1 MPVGHCPTY
10 PMVTT
15 TKFKPCW
22 NRESLLASSNYLCK
36 LTYISLPPLSHLYTP
51 FTLRHSSVAI
61 KTPALRT
68 IGNLVT
74 GDDIQTQV
82 VLDCNVLSP
91 LLALLNSSK
100 KAIKKEACWTVSNIA
115 AGNKSQIQTIINADM
130 VPSLIRLLGDAE
142 YDVKREAAFGKSF
155 FSFFPLIFLLIVL
168 PQFSHRQCDYGRV

>member
-1 MPVGHCPTY
+1 LQS
-10 PMVTT
+10 
-15 TKFKPCW
+15 
-22 NRESLLASSNYLCK
+22 RL
-36 LTYISLPPLSHLYTP
+36 
-51 FTLRHSSVAI
+51 
-61 KTPALRT
+61 ALRT

-100 KAIKKEACWTVSNIA
+100 KALKKEACWTISNIA
-115 AGNKSQIQTIINADM
+115 AGNKSQIQTIIGADM
-130 VPSLIRLLGDAE
+130 VSSLIRLLGDAE